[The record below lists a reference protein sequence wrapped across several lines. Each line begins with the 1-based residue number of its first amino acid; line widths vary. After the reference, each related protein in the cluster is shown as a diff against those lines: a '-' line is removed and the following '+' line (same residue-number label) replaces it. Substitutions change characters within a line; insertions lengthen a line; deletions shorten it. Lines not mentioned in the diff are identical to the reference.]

1 MRKSWSDNLPYRLR
15 YQMSLIIVLVCINLI
30 FFFFPSDWRINQ
42 RDLPF
47 NPDSD
52 QQITLIDITRQ
63 DATPTEISR
72 PRIRL
77 DTRFVT
83 SDIYEPELDIVLSI
97 TEGDFNV
104 LPLPSGSG
112 SQVGIV
118 PNPTRSAR
126 VSRIVE
132 AVTPSRIIQSNDRF
146 RVYVR
151 FLIDSR
157 GNVEEIFITEI
168 QRYDFSL
175 QEFVRTLDSHPDIAE
190 ATMEAAVQWR
200 FRPAEQNGEPVRS
213 FSTHIFSF
221 GR

>member
-1 MRKSWSDNLPYRLR
+1 M
-15 YQMSLIIVLVCINLI
+15 LVCVYLI
-30 FFFFPSDWRINQ
+30 FFFFPSHWRINQ

-63 DATPTEISR
+63 DAAPTEISR

-83 SDIYEPELDIVLSI
+83 SDVYEPELDIVLSI
-97 TEGDFNV
+97 TQGDFDL
-104 LPLPSGSG
+104 LPLPSGNG

-118 PNPTRSAR
+118 SDPTRSAR

-151 FLIDSR
+151 FLIDAR

-175 QEFVRTLDSHPDIAE
+175 QEFVRTIESHPDIAE
-190 ATMEAAVQWR
+190 TTMEAAVQWR